1 MKFPKY
7 LTQFGKKINKVVL
20 DLNSSKIF
28 AGIMI
33 IILNISSRFVNLK
46 ISKSFESYLKH
57 TFSRQVLIFAIAWMG
72 TRDIYIAL
80 IIVAIFT
87 IIVDGLCNEDSMFCC
102 FSNDFKSYHENMEN
116 RISEE
121 EIKKAKET
129 LAKAEEQKTSQTQ

>member
-7 LTQFGKKINKVVL
+7 LTQLGKRINKTIL
-20 DLNSSKIF
+20 NLNSSKIF

-72 TRDIYIAL
+72 TRDIYVAL
-80 IIVAIFT
+80 GIVIFFT
-87 IIVDGLCNEDSMFCC
+87 IIVDFICNEDSHFCC
-102 FSNDFKSYHENMEN
+102 FSNDFKDYHIELMTE
-116 RISEE
+116 RVSKEE
-121 EIKKAKET
+121 FDNASDTIKKYND
-129 LAKAEEQKTSQTQ
+129 QNS

>member
-7 LTQFGKKINKVVL
+7 LTQLGKRINKTIL

-57 TFSRQVLIFAIAWMG
+57 TFSRQVLVFAIAWMG
-72 TRDIYIAL
+72 TRDIYVAL
-80 IIVAIFT
+80 GIVILFT
-87 IIVDGLCNEDSMFCC
+87 IIVDFLCNEDSQFCC
-102 FSNDFKSYHENMEN
+102 FSNDFKNYHIELMTE
-116 RISEE
+116 RISKEDFDKANDT
-121 EIKKAKET
+121 IKKYN
-129 LAKAEEQKTSQTQ
+129 EQNS

>member
-7 LTQFGKKINKVVL
+7 LTQLGKRINKTIL

-57 TFSRQVLIFAIAWMG
+57 TFSRQVLVFAIAWMG
-72 TRDIYIAL
+72 TRDIYVAL
-80 IIVAIFT
+80 GIVILFT
-87 IIVDGLCNEDSMFCC
+87 IIVDFLCNEDSKFCC
-102 FSNDFKSYHENMEN
+102 FSNDFKDYHIVLLTERVSKEDFDKANDT
-116 RISEE
+116 
-121 EIKKAKET
+121 IKKYN
-129 LAKAEEQKTSQTQ
+129 EQNS

>member
-7 LTQFGKKINKVVL
+7 LTQLGKRINKTIL

-57 TFSRQVLIFAIAWMG
+57 TFSRQVLVFAIAWMG
-72 TRDIYIAL
+72 TRDIYVAL
-80 IIVAIFT
+80 GIVILFT
-87 IIVDGLCNEDSMFCC
+87 IIVDFLCNEDSGFCC
-102 FSNDFKSYHENMEN
+102 FSNDFKDYHIELMTERVSKEDFDKANDT
-116 RISEE
+116 
-121 EIKKAKET
+121 IKKYN
-129 LAKAEEQKTSQTQ
+129 EQNS

>member
-7 LTQFGKKINKVVL
+7 LTQLSKRINKTIL

-57 TFSRQVLIFAIAWMG
+57 TFSRQVLVFAIAWMG
-72 TRDIYIAL
+72 TRDIYVAL
-80 IIVAIFT
+80 GIVILFT
-87 IIVDGLCNEDSMFCC
+87 IIVDFLCNEDSQFCC
-102 FSNDFKSYHENMEN
+102 FSNDFKNYHIELMTERVSKEDFDKANDT
-116 RISEE
+116 
-121 EIKKAKET
+121 IKKYN
-129 LAKAEEQKTSQTQ
+129 EQNS

>member
-7 LTQFGKKINKVVL
+7 LTQLGKRINKTIL

-57 TFSRQVLIFAIAWMG
+57 TFSRQVLVFAIAWMG
-72 TRDIYIAL
+72 TRDIYVAL
-80 IIVAIFT
+80 GIVILFT
-87 IIVDGLCNEDSMFCC
+87 IIVDFLCNEDSQFCC
-102 FSNDFKSYHENMEN
+102 FSNDFKNYHIELMTERVSKEDFDKANDT
-116 RISEE
+116 
-121 EIKKAKET
+121 IKKYN
-129 LAKAEEQKTSQTQ
+129 EQNS

>member
-7 LTQFGKKINKVVL
+7 LTQLGKRINKTIL

-57 TFSRQVLIFAIAWMG
+57 TFSRQVLVFAIAWMG
-72 TRDIYIAL
+72 TRDIYVAL
-80 IIVAIFT
+80 GIVILFT
-87 IIVDGLCNEDSMFCC
+87 IIVDFLCNEDSQFCC
-102 FSNDFKSYHENMEN
+102 FSNDFKDYHIELMTERVSKEDFDKANDT
-116 RISEE
+116 
-121 EIKKAKET
+121 IKKYN
-129 LAKAEEQKTSQTQ
+129 EQNS

>member
-7 LTQFGKKINKVVL
+7 LTQLGKRINKTIL

-57 TFSRQVLIFAIAWMG
+57 TFSRQVLVFAIAWMG
-72 TRDIYIAL
+72 TRDIYVAL
-80 IIVAIFT
+80 GIVILFT
-87 IIVDGLCNEDSMFCC
+87 IIVDFLCNEDSKFCC
-102 FSNDFKSYHENMEN
+102 FSNDFKDYHIELMTE
-116 RISEE
+116 RVSKEDFD
-121 EIKKAKET
+121 KANDTIRKYN
-129 LAKAEEQKTSQTQ
+129 EQNS